1 MTFNVITPRVITVTI
16 TADETGFISVETR
29 GPIDGNRGLVQL
41 LDAARVLAV
50 QGIQKAPPGRTPRL

>member
-1 MTFNVITPRVITVTI
+1 
-16 TADETGFISVETR
+16 
-29 GPIDGNRGLVQL
+29 LVQL